1 MEPLDK
7 TWDDEGVFPDKLPRD
22 LGFLV
27 ERMTDET
34 LQAIDLE
41 SGERVLDVGCG
52 RGLDLLSLKANRATL
67 FGFDCSRVMINIA
80 RENFESQGIPT
91 RLAFGSAENLPYKDQ
106 SFDKVFCKGA
116 IDHFYDPGRALSE
129 MVRTLKP
136 GGQLI
141 VSLANYN
148 NLGFR
153 IGKFCHRIYQAIRGK
168 EFPPPHYWDKPD
180 DHVYEFDHSFLLTLL
195 PAGVRINKY
204 FGLSMLYHV
213 PRWGRFLGVIPE
225 RMARRILK
233 ILDRISRSF
242 PVLADVVVVRA
253 ERTPE

>member
-7 TWDDEGVFPDKLPRD
+7 TWDDVGIFPETMPRD
-22 LGFLV
+22 LEFLV

-34 LQAIDLE
+34 LQTIDLK

-52 RGLDLLSLKANRATL
+52 RGLDLLSLQTNSSAL
-67 FGFDCSRVMINIA
+67 FGFDGSKVMINIA
-80 RENFESQGIPT
+80 RENFEDQGVPN
-91 RLAFGSAENLPYKDQ
+91 RLALGSAEHLPYKQ
-106 SFDKVFCKGA
+106 HSFDKVYCKGA
-116 IDHFYDPGRALSE
+116 IDHFYDPGLALSE
-129 MVRTLKP
+129 MVRVLKP

-153 IGKFCHRIYQAIRGK
+153 IGKLCHRLYTSVFGK
-168 EFPPPHYWDKPD
+168 ELPAPHYWDKPD

-195 PAGVRINKY
+195 PAGVRVNRY

-213 PRWGRFLGVIPE
+213 PKWGRFLGILPE
-225 RMARRILK
+225 RVARGILTV
-233 ILDRISRSF
+233 LDRVSRSF

-253 ERTPE
+253 ERIGD